1 MYRVGSVSKLFTDV
15 AIMQLVEQ
23 GKVDLDA
30 PVTTYVTEFHPH
42 NPYGRPI
49 TLRQLM
55 SHRAGLVREPPIGN
69 YFDSTSPPLAATIA
83 SLNGTTLV
91 YPPET
96 HTKYSNAAIAAVG
109 YVLERMSGKP
119 FATALSAAVLEP
131 LGMSMTGFE
140 PTPALTRNL
149 APATMWTLDG
159 RTFPAPTFQ
168 LGIAPAGSMYTT
180 VTDLARFVSAL
191 FAGGRGSN
199 GQLLKPETIAQMWT
213 PQFARPGERTGYGIG
228 FRLGSLDGRRSIGH
242 DGAIYGFATTL
253 QALPD
258 EKLGVIIV
266 TTRDGANAAVDEIG
280 EAALRAMLAVRGTR
294 ATGVTVAGSAAAPP
308 CLTRTPPHG
317 CALATAC
324 VTRWCAPITECRRPR
339 RRPCRAWSASTVR
352 TTTFCM
358 STSETAVS
366 GRSSSGSFLIHS
378 PKSVGTRLRFPPTG
392 YTTASGSCSRV
403 IGRGERRRRMRPVSD
418 SRGETSSRR
427 PERISS
433 ASRPFGPS
441 PSCGPR
447 RSPRRRPRRRG
458 IFERPISPSW

>member
-1 MYRVGSVSKLFTDV
+1 MVRHIRHALALSSVVLTSLLSPLGATAQDARAARRDYATVTDELERLIEREMWAQGLPIVSIALVDDQQVVWSKGFGIVDSTARRGAGPETVYRVGSVSKLFTDV

-23 GKVDLDA
+23 GKVALDA

-131 LGMSMTGFE
+131 LGMSMSGFE
-140 PTPALTRNL
+140 PTPALTREL
-149 APATMWTLDG
+149 APAAMWTLDG
-159 RTFPAPTFQ
+159 RTFAAPTFQ

-191 FAGGRGSN
+191 FAGGRGAS

-213 PQFARPGERTGYGIG
+213 PQFARAGEQTGYGIG
-228 FRLGSLDGRRSIGH
+228 FRVGTLDGHRSVGH
-242 DGAIYGFATTL
+242 DGAIFGFATTL

-258 EKLGVIIV
+258 EKLGVIVV
-266 TTRDGANAAVDEIG
+266 TTRDGANAAVDQIG
-280 EAALRAMLAVRGTR
+280 EVALRGMLAAR
-294 ATGVTVAGSAAAPP
+294 AGRAVGVAVAGTPIASIDSTGPIPPARARRLVGRYAPP
-308 CLTRTPPHG
+308 
-317 CALATAC
+317 
-324 VTRWCAPITECRRPR
+324 
-339 RRPCRAWSASTVR
+339 
-352 TTTFCM
+352 
-358 STSETAVS
+358 
-366 GRSSSGSFLIHS
+366 
-378 PKSVGTRLRFPPTG
+378 
-392 YTTASGSCSRV
+392 
-403 IGRGERRRRMRPVSD
+403 
-418 SRGETSSRR
+418 
-427 PERISS
+427 
-433 ASRPFGPS
+433 
-441 PSCGPR
+441 
-447 RSPRRRPRRRG
+447 
-458 IFERPISPSW
+458 